1 MNPCGWC
8 TRDACSRSRCGNEN
22 HVVGVLV
29 SGCLGREPTPPI
41 KGTPKSVNLFVFLLL
56 PRALDIV
63 SIGLGFGCVGA
74 WSHLAS
80 VVHLHEFLLTPAST
94 YRFFAS
100 HFQSA
105 SYYTSPRLTM
115 YLPTF
120 FASLPPMLVRIAIFE
135 VIVLHRSGT
144 HPYLRSVRTNT
155 SLGQYI
161 ATPRVSAVCYV
172 KELGRLGVAP
182 YLPRWAVGRW
192 RGCSLSTLQMD
203 GEGFEKKTCTLKSFF
218 VWGKYSDCNS
228 LIISTIYT
236 QLFSRSRI

>member
-1 MNPCGWC
+1 MCQC
-8 TRDACSRSRCGNEN
+8 
-22 HVVGVLV
+22 VV
-29 SGCLGREPTPPI
+29 
-41 KGTPKSVNLFVFLLL
+41 
-56 PRALDIV
+56 A
-63 SIGLGFGCVGA
+63 
-74 WSHLAS
+74 LAS
-80 VVHLHEFLLTPAST
+80 VVHLHGRLSPTPAST

-100 HFQSA
+100 RFQSA

-120 FASLPPMLVRIAIFE
+120 FASLPPMLVRMAIFE
-135 VIVLHRSGT
+135 VIVLHRLGT
-144 HPYLRSVRTNT
+144 HPCLCSVRTNT

-203 GEGFEKKTCTLKSFF
+203 CEGFEKKTCTLKSFF

-236 QLFSRSRI
+236 QLFSRSCI

>member
-1 MNPCGWC
+1 MWTYSC
-8 TRDACSRSRCGNEN
+8 
-22 HVVGVLV
+22 
-29 SGCLGREPTPPI
+29 I
-41 KGTPKSVNLFVFLLL
+41 LLL

-74 WSHLAS
+74 WSHFAS

-105 SYYTSPRLTM
+105 SHYTSPRLTM

-135 VIVLHRSGT
+135 VILLHRLGT
-144 HPYLRSVRTNT
+144 HPCLCSVRTNT

-172 KELGRLGVAP
+172 KERFGVSCLVADTRQPRGSLTTLYRLDDANGRRRFWKKNLHTKKFF
-182 YLPRWAVGRW
+182 R
-192 RGCSLSTLQMD
+192 M
-203 GEGFEKKTCTLKSFF
+203 GEIFRL
-218 VWGKYSDCNS
+218 
-228 LIISTIYT
+228 
-236 QLFSRSRI
+236 

>member
-1 MNPCGWC
+1 M
-8 TRDACSRSRCGNEN
+8 
-22 HVVGVLV
+22 VGVLV
-29 SGCLGREPTPPI
+29 SGCLGREPTPST
-41 KGTPKSVNLFVFLLL
+41 KGTPKSVNLLCILLL
-56 PRALDIV
+56 LRALDIV

-100 HFQSA
+100 RFQSA
-105 SYYTSPRLTM
+105 SCYTPPWLTM

-120 FASLPPMLVRIAIFE
+120 FASLPPTLVRMAIFE
-135 VIVLHRSGT
+135 VIVSHRSGT

-203 GEGFEKKTCTLKSFF
+203 GEGFDMQLLHIKFF
-218 VWGKYSDCNS
+218 FRMGEIFR
-228 LIISTIYT
+228 L
-236 QLFSRSRI
+236 

>member
-1 MNPCGWC
+1 M
-8 TRDACSRSRCGNEN
+8 
-22 HVVGVLV
+22 VGVLV

-80 VVHLHEFLLTPAST
+80 VVHLHGRLSPTPAST

-100 HFQSA
+100 RFQSA
-105 SYYTSPRLTM
+105 SHYASPRLAM
-115 YLPTF
+115 HLPTF
-120 FASLPPMLVRIAIFE
+120 FASLPPMLVRMAIFE
-135 VIVLHRSGT
+135 VIVSHRSGT

-172 KELGRLGVAP
+172 KERFGVSCLVADTRQPRGSLTTLYRLDDANGR
-182 YLPRWAVGRW
+182 RR
-192 RGCSLSTLQMD
+192 
-203 GEGFEKKTCTLKSFF
+203 F
-218 VWGKYSDCNS
+218 
-228 LIISTIYT
+228 
-236 QLFSRSRI
+236 